1 MAHIDRRHPWG
12 ETIDDRRGRDRMDP
26 DLLGNLLDQHAAAL
40 ELFAR
45 QWCDVPEDVVQD
57 AFLKLAAQRALQDN
71 PAGRR
76 SLLPTAL
83 SGSSRRP

>member
-1 MAHIDRRHPWG
+1 
-12 ETIDDRRGRDRMDP
+12 MDP

-57 AFLKLAAQRALQDN
+57 AFLKLAAQRALPDN
-71 PAGRR
+71 PAARLFRVVRNG
-76 SLLPTAL
+76 AIDA
-83 SGSSRRP
+83 G